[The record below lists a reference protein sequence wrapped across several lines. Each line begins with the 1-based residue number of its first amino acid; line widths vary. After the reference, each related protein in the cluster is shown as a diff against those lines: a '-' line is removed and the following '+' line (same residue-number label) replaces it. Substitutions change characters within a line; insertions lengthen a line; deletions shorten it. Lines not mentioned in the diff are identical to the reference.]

1 MQLVRRYADESY
13 TLVADKGYDSQPP
26 RETLRETDIRPLVKH
41 RVFAPY
47 DRTHNAQI
55 ENDLY
60 NQQSM
65 TEAVNSSV
73 KHSHGSAV
81 RAREW
86 YREFRKIVLICTV
99 YTSSSTHPAIPTPY
113 DDSKEPINPIRFA
126 EPY

>member
-1 MQLVRRYADESY
+1 MTANHRVKLSERWAV
-13 TLVADKGYDSQPP
+13 
-26 RETLRETDIRPLVKH
+26 RPLVKH

-65 TEAVNSSV
+65 TETVNSSV
-73 KHSHGSAV
+73 KHSYGSAV

-86 YREFRKIVLICTV
+86 YREFREIVLMCTV
-99 YTSSSTHPAIPTPY
+99 YTSSSTYPAIPTPHH
-113 DDSKEPINPIRFA
+113 DSKEPINPIRFA